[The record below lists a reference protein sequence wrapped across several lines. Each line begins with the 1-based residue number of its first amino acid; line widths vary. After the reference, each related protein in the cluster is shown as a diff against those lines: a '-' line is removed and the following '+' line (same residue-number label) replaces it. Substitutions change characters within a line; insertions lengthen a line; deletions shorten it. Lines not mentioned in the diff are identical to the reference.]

1 MKSGSVSAEQTGD
14 QAGRALEKKSGPS
27 SSGLSPTVV
36 QRVVVDMRSSVN
48 SSPFCPQNIHLKT
61 PKGIFLCKLEFL
73 MWKEVFPYIY
83 ICFRKK
89 LQVLTS
95 HKGKENT

>member
-36 QRVVVDMRSSVN
+36 QRVVMDMRSSVN
-48 SSPFCPQNIHLKT
+48 SPFCPQNIHLKT

-83 ICFRKK
+83 IY
-89 LQVLTS
+89 VLE
-95 HKGKENT
+95 KNYKF